1 MSETTMAGKT
11 VAGVRYADSYD
22 KGFSILFTD
31 GTVLNISE
39 RMQAGAI
46 VVTYNGQEV
55 ASERDM
61 EGISNE

>member
-11 VAGVRYADSYD
+11 VAGVRYRDSYYE
-22 KGFSILFTD
+22 GFSILFTD
-31 GTVLNISE
+31 GTVLSICE

-55 ASERDM
+55 VSEKEM
-61 EGISNE
+61 EDI